1 MSSARKQVQVAF
13 LLEALAKQLELSIP
27 DEEVQQQVNHI
38 AENVGTDQQPQ
49 ITAFYGR
56 EENRR
61 VLRNRLLHEKALQ
74 LVVEKANVK
83 VVEQEVAGGEEKA

>member
-1 MSSARKQVQVAF
+1 VA
-13 LLEALAKQLELSIP
+13 
-27 DEEVQQQVNHI
+27 DDEVQRQVNDI
-38 AENVGTDQQPQ
+38 AERVGPDRQSQ

-74 LVVEKANVK
+74 VVVEKAKVK